1 MGTPTSIR
9 ILFAMRMASMALIVG
24 TAVGGCGLLPA
35 RKPKPE
41 PVVARVL
48 PPPTP
53 RTEGAIYQA
62 GQQIELFAD
71 LKARRVGDVLTIRL
85 TESTAASKSA
95 VTKTTKT
102 TGVNNTGVTLFGRSP
117 TVGGVGIGTSTLNG
131 ADTFDG
137 EGSATQGN
145 TFTGSLTVTV
155 MDVQPN
161 GNLVVQGDKT
171 LKLNQGDEF
180 VHVSGVVRR
189 ADIATDNS
197 VTSDRVADAH
207 ISYSALLL
215 SAPLAYGERI
225 KDLAQIQGVRTNQL
239 FGYGLV
245 VGLDSTGDQTSQAP
259 FTVQSLNNMLA
270 QLGITVPSTVTPQ
283 LKNVAA
289 VAVHAVMPAFVKPGQ
304 TIDITVN
311 SIANAK
317 SLRGGSLLVTPLRG
331 MDGQIYAIAQG
342 NLIVSGFGVE
352 GTDGSKLTV
361 NVPSS
366 GRIPNGATVERAVNS
381 QLSQGDSIILN
392 LNDADFTTATRVV
405 ASVNKGV
412 GEGVASIIDG
422 GSVRVQAPLDIT
434 QRVAFLSTVENL
446 QVEPAAASAPLNNNT
461 P

>member
-1 MGTPTSIR
+1 MRRIEPMRRQHPFTTLITALGVALATSLLATP
-9 ILFAMRMASMALIVG
+9 
-24 TAVGGCGLLPA
+24 
-35 RKPKPE
+35 
-41 PVVARVL
+41 PV
-48 PPPTP
+48 
-53 RTEGAIYQA
+53 
-62 GQQIELFAD
+62 
-71 LKARRVGDVLTIRL
+71 
-85 TESTAASKSA
+85 
-95 VTKTTKT
+95 
-102 TGVNNTGVTLFGRSP
+102 
-117 TVGGVGIGTSTLNG
+117 
-131 ADTFDG
+131 
-137 EGSATQGN
+137 
-145 TFTGSLTVTV
+145 
-155 MDVQPN
+155 
-161 GNLVVQGDKT
+161 
-171 LKLNQGDEF
+171 
-180 VHVSGVVRR
+180 R
-189 ADIATDNS
+189 A
-197 VTSDRVADAH
+197 
-207 ISYSALLL
+207 
-215 SAPLAYGERI
+215 ERI
-225 KDLAQIQGVRTNQL
+225 KDMAQIQGVRTNQL
-239 FGYGLV
+239 IGYGLV

-331 MDGQIYAIAQG
+331 LDGQIYAIAQG

-381 QLSQGDSIILN
+381 QLAQGDSIILN

-412 GEGVASIIDG
+412 GAGVASIIDG
-422 GSVRVQAPLDIT
+422 GSVRVSAPADIT

-446 QVEPAAASAPLNNNT
+446 EVEPASAAAKVIINSRTGTVVISSHVIVSPAAVSHGSLSVSIKEQQTVSQPGAFSRGTTTIVNNSTINVDQGSSRMFLFKPGVELDQIVRAVNEVGAAPGDLVAILEALKEAGALQAELIVI
-461 P
+461 

>member
-1 MGTPTSIR
+1 M
-9 ILFAMRMASMALIVG
+9 
-24 TAVGGCGLLPA
+24 
-35 RKPKPE
+35 
-41 PVVARVL
+41 
-48 PPPTP
+48 
-53 RTEGAIYQA
+53 
-62 GQQIELFAD
+62 
-71 LKARRVGDVLTIRL
+71 RL
-85 TESTAASKSA
+85 TA
-95 VTKTTKT
+95 
-102 TGVNNTGVTLFGRSP
+102 
-117 TVGGVGIGTSTLNG
+117 
-131 ADTFDG
+131 
-137 EGSATQGN
+137 
-145 TFTGSLTVTV
+145 
-155 MDVQPN
+155 
-161 GNLVVQGDKT
+161 T
-171 LKLNQGDEF
+171 LKWL
-180 VHVSGVVRR
+180 
-189 ADIATDNS
+189 TMPM
-197 VTSDRVADAH
+197 
-207 ISYSALLL
+207 ALLL

-225 KDLAQIQGVRTNQL
+225 KDLAQVQGVRTNQL
-239 FGYGLV
+239 VGYGLV

-331 MDGQIYAIAQG
+331 LDGQIYAIAQG

-412 GEGVASIIDG
+412 GEGIASIIDG
-422 GSVRVQAPLDIT
+422 GSVRIQAPLDIT

-446 QVEPAAASAPLNNNT
+446 QVEPAAAAAKVIINSRTGTVVISSHVIVTPAAVSHGSLSVSIKEEQSVSQPGPFSKGQTAVVTNSIINVDQGSNHMFLFKPGVELEQIVRAVNEIGAAPGDLVAILEALKEAGALQAELIVI
-461 P
+461 